1 MNYKELFVYFIT
13 EREDIRILKDAGFE
27 KPWTDDSLLAT
38 TRFTNIDREKDK
50 VTCWIREHI
59 KFGIDFIP
67 KIYLSRIFNRIES
80 LELVDWSKP
89 VVDICDYYIDMVDSG
104 RNLPQNN
111 AYTITPVVHRNDG
124 ASKLKTYCELCKNRY
139 EDMVALNRIENCQD
153 MYDALLRLSD
163 VGIGSFTAGQ
173 IIADVKNTKW
183 SNLYTASDKR
193 EFVCHGPGSM
203 RGLSY
208 YTGEKITPKNFLIEF
223 RKAHEAVLTI
233 LHKNNRHDILR
244 QLVDAQNFQNCFCE
258 FSKYCKLL
266 DNPKAKHRIY
276 D

>member
-13 EREDIRILKDAGFE
+13 EREDIRILKEAGFE

-50 VTCWIREHI
+50 VTRWIRDHI
-59 KFGIDFIP
+59 KFNIDLIP
-67 KIYLSRIFNRIES
+67 KIYLSRIINRIEN
-80 LELVDWSKP
+80 LELVDWSAP
-89 VVDICDYYIDMVDSG
+89 VVTICDDYINMVDSG
-104 RNLPQNN
+104 VDLPQNN
-111 AYTITPVVHRNDG
+111 AYIISGAVPRNDG
-124 ASKLKTYCELCKNRY
+124 DSKFKTYCELCKNRY
-139 EDMVALNRIENCQD
+139 GDMVALNAIDNCQD
-153 MYDALLRLSD
+153 MYSALLQLRN
-163 VGIGSFTAGQ
+163 VGIGSFIAGQ

-223 RKAHEAVLTI
+223 KKAHEAVLTI

-266 DNPKAKHRIY
+266 DNHKAKHRMY

>member
-13 EREDIRILKDAGFE
+13 EREDIRILKEAGFD

-50 VTCWIREHI
+50 VTRWIRDRI
-59 KFGIDFIP
+59 KFDIDLIP
-67 KIYLSRIFNRIES
+67 KIYLSRIINRIES
-80 LELVDWSKP
+80 LALVDWSAS
-89 VVDICDYYIDMVDSG
+89 VVAICDDYISMIDGGVD
-104 RNLPQNN
+104 LPQNN
-111 AYTITPVVHRNDG
+111 AYIISGTVPRNDG
-124 ASKLKTYCELCKNRY
+124 DSKFKTYCKLCKNRY
-139 EDMVALNRIENCQD
+139 EDMVALNRIDNCQD
-153 MYDALLRLSD
+153 IYDALLQLGS
-163 VGIGSFTAGQ
+163 VGIGSFIAGQ

-223 RKAHEAVLTI
+223 RKTHEAVLTI

-244 QLVDAQNFQNCFCE
+244 QLVDAQNFQNCLCE

-266 DNPKAKHRIY
+266 DNPKAKHRMY